1 MRFLSTAEAAELAG
15 VTPSAIIQARN
26 AGTLKPAAQI
36 APRTRQKPAGGAG
49 MEARRDREAPPKNK
63 VMHLTYFRV
72 IFGCLFTI
80 VFYRM

>member
-26 AGTLKPAAQI
+26 AGTL
-36 APRTRQKPAGGAG
+36 KPAGGAG